1 MIRHRGRR
9 EAGRVVRE
17 AGGGAGGT
25 RVRMG
30 MGVGHAGMIFEGG
43 RGEERRFMG
52 MGCEEWV
59 VFTVHGWVGVAGMI

>member
-1 MIRHRGRR
+1 
-9 EAGRVVRE
+9 
-17 AGGGAGGT
+17 
-25 RVRMG
+25 